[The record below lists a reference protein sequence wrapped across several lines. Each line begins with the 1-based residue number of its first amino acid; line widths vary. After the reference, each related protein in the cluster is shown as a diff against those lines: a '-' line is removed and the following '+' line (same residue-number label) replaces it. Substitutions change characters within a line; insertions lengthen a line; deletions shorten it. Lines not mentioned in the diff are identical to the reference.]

1 MAPTQ
6 IWRDDPDQIRAER
19 VASLQVVAGPL
30 QDGRAIPLHYRRQQG
45 PEQHPQRPPSRSP
58 YQQPPRQSAIQHH
71 RRRTRMVD

>member
-45 PEQHPQRPPSRSP
+45 PEQHPQRPLS
-58 YQQPPRQSAIQHH
+58 
-71 RRRTRMVD
+71 